1 MENKQKDPRNS
12 GAYVGAVLLI
22 VIGLAAL
29 VANLGGD
36 KYVYQSIPLA
46 MGIAFFV
53 AYALTRQYGFLVP
66 AGILSGIG
74 AGLLASS
81 VFSATDQQVAP
92 YVVDGL
98 GLGFLSIFAID
109 VLVTR
114 TAARWWPLVPGGV
127 MVVIGSSASLSRQQV
142 TDQIGI
148 WIAVFLIV
156 LGVAMLFT
164 RTRRGPAEPR

>member
-1 MENKQKDPRNS
+1 MENKQQSTRNS

-36 KYVYQSIPLA
+36 KYVYQAIPLV
-46 MGIAFFV
+46 MGVAFFV
-53 AYALTRQYGFLVP
+53 AYASTRRYGFLVP
-66 AGILSGIG
+66 AGILSGLG

-81 VFSATDQQVAP
+81 IFNATDQQVAP
-92 YVVDGL
+92 YIVDGL

-109 VLVTR
+109 LLVTR

-127 MVVIGSSASLSRQQV
+127 LVVIGSSATLSRQQV
-142 TDQIGI
+142 TDQVGI
-148 WIAVFLIV
+148 WVAVLLIV
-156 LGVAMLFT
+156 LGIGMLFT

>member
-1 MENKQKDPRNS
+1 MDTKQQSSRNS

-36 KYVYQSIPLA
+36 RYIYDAIPLVA
-46 MGIAFFV
+46 GVAFFV
-53 AYALTRQYGFLVP
+53 AYASTRRYGFLVP

-74 AGLLASS
+74 AGLLATS
-81 VFSATDQQVAP
+81 VFNATDQQAAP
-92 YVVDGL
+92 YLLDGI

-114 TAARWWPLVPGGV
+114 SAERWWPLIPGGV
-127 MVVIGSSASLSRQQV
+127 MVVIGSSASLTRQQV
-142 TDQIGI
+142 TDQAGI
-148 WIAVFLIV
+148 WVAVFLIV
-156 LGVAMLFT
+156 LGVVMLFT
-164 RTRRGPAEPR
+164 RTRRGTS

>member
-1 MENKQKDPRNS
+1 MDTKQQGTRNS

-36 KYVYQSIPLA
+36 KYIYEAIPLA
-46 MGIAFFV
+46 AGVAFFV
-53 AYALTRQYGFLVP
+53 AYASTRQYGFLVP

-81 VFSATDQQVAP
+81 VFNATDQQVAP
-92 YVVDGL
+92 YLVDGI

-114 TAARWWPLVPGGV
+114 TAARWWPLIPGGV
-127 MVVIGSSASLSRQQV
+127 MVVIGSSASLTRQQV
-142 TDQIGI
+142 TDQVGI
-148 WIAVFLIV
+148 WVALFLIV

-164 RTRRGPAEPR
+164 RTRRGTS

>member
-1 MENKQKDPRNS
+1 MR
-12 GAYVGAVLLI
+12 GI

-36 KYVYQSIPLA
+36 KYVYEAIPLA
-46 MGIAFFV
+46 MGVAFFV
-53 AYALTRQYGFLVP
+53 AYASTRQYGFLVP
-66 AGILSGIG
+66 AGILSGLG
-74 AGLLASS
+74 AGLVASTI
-81 VFSATDQQVAP
+81 FNATDQQVAP

-109 VLVTR
+109 VLVAR
-114 TAARWWPLVPGGV
+114 TASRWWPLVPGGV
-127 MVVIGSSASLSRQQV
+127 MVVIGSSATLSRQQV
-142 TDQIGI
+142 TDQFGI
-148 WIAVFLIV
+148 WMAVFLIV